1 MLVRLL
7 TMLMSSLGVLLRL
20 FVLADF
26 MVMGRLMMMMGGSV
40 MMGGRLE
47 MMLAGRVL
55 GLCHGAL
62 PPKRTENPDPGYSFD
77 AVKSSFGSN
86 SARG

>member
-1 MLVRLL
+1 
-7 TMLMSSLGVLLRL
+7 MLMSSLGVLLRL

-40 MMGGRLE
+40 MMGGRLQ

-62 PPKRTENPDPGYSFD
+62 PPNRTEKTRSRLQLRCGEVFL
-77 AVKSSFGSN
+77 
-86 SARG
+86 RH